1 MDAPCVFMVGPTGK
15 IASWNSDCEQLLGYP
30 ASEAVHRPIASL
42 MTEAD
47 ARALAHHL
55 RHARVAGAIA
65 NLSLRHAHGAPI
77 ALTVKLTPQWRAGRK
92 FAGFI
97 VRADSPRPG
106 LGPAPGSPEAGLID
120 SITLKDMVDLLPVTF
135 YIINQRGML
144 VLWNTRVEQATQ
156 LSADEVRITPA
167 LEMFPP
173 EDRELVAARIA
184 EVFAHDGQVLVEAAL
199 RSKDGTSTPFLLT
212 GVRFSAA
219 GQPFLCGMGID
230 VTERRHQEQQLR
242 LRERALHAISNG
254 IVITRCMGPANPIEY
269 VNPAFERITGYQ
281 AHELVGRDIDA
292 VCGALS
298 VSETDTIQHA
308 EVRRAMLERR
318 ETRVTL
324 RNLRKTGEVFW
335 NELTV
340 APVLDDKG
348 AATHYIGV
356 LNDVTESKQRTS
368 FLEHEINHD
377 VLTGLANRNLMWD
390 RLEQAIHMAQ
400 RNKTLVATVLVDLDN
415 FKLINDTLGHEAGDD
430 VLKVIA
436 RKMQASVRDSD
447 TVARLGGD
455 EFVLILTNQP
465 SLRFTLRM
473 IDRLRNDIAM
483 AVTIKNTPIN
493 VESSMGVS
501 IFPHDGNSAA
511 ELIQAADA
519 AMYHAKSAGRNDVH
533 FFSVAMKASTEEKHK
548 FEQHMRQAIAN
559 DEMFLVYQPKVS
571 LMTGRIL
578 GAEALLRWRHPQQG
592 VLLPSAFLREAEENG
607 LIVAFGDWVFHRV
620 CDGLLRLKQLGFEEL
635 VISMNVSFRE
645 LSQRG
650 FISALGVALADNAL
664 APDSFELEIT
674 ECNLLKSAE
683 LAHSIFEQ
691 IGRVGIRLTVDEF
704 GAGVSSLKHL
714 QQLPVTNLKIFKPYI
729 DNITR
734 DNVSDMM
741 ARTIIGIGHL
751 MNVGVIGEGVETAG
765 QHDFLKLNGCDQM
778 QGNYF
783 SEPVSLDMFER
794 MLTEHDGRVWH

>member
-1 MDAPCVFMVGPTGK
+1 MDGPCVFMVGPTGK
-15 IASWNSDCEQLLGYP
+15 ITSWNNDCEKLLGYP
-30 ASEAVHRPIASL
+30 ASAAVHRPVASL

-47 ARALAHHL
+47 AGALAHHL
-55 RHARVAGAIA
+55 KHARATGAVA
-65 NLSLRHAHGAPI
+65 NLSLRHAHGELI
-77 ALTVKLTPQWRAGRK
+77 ALTVTLSPQWRAGSK
-92 FAGFI
+92 FAGFF

-106 LGPAPGSPEAGLID
+106 LGPAPGSLEAGLID
-120 SITLKDMVDLLPVTF
+120 SITLKEMVDLLPVTF
-135 YIINQRGML
+135 YIINQAGML

-167 LEMFPP
+167 LHMFPP
-173 EDRELVAARIA
+173 EDRELVAGRIA
-184 EVFAHDGQVLVEAAL
+184 DVFTHDGQVLVEAAL
-199 RSKDGTSTPFLLT
+199 HSKDGTNTPFLFT

-219 GQPFLCGMGID
+219 GQPFLCGMGIN

-254 IVITRCMGPANPIEY
+254 IFITRCVGPANAIEY

-281 AHELVGRDIDA
+281 ARDVMGRDIDA

-308 EVRRAMLERR
+308 EVHRAMLERR
-318 ETRVTL
+318 QTRVTL

-348 AATHYIGV
+348 NTTHYIGV
-356 LNDVTESKQRTS
+356 INDVTESNQRTS

-390 RLEQAIHMAQ
+390 RLEQAIRMAE

-436 RKMQASVRDSD
+436 RKMLASVRESD

-473 IDRLRNDIAM
+473 IERLRNDIAM
-483 AVTIKNTPIN
+483 AVTIKNTTIN

-501 IFPHDGNSAA
+501 VYPHDGKTAA
-511 ELIQAADA
+511 ELIQTADA

-533 FFSVAMKASTEEKHK
+533 FFSPDMKATTEAKHK
-548 FEQHMRQAIAN
+548 LEQNMREAIAN
-559 DEMFLVYQPKVS
+559 DEMFLVFQPKVS
-571 LMTGRIL
+571 LKTGRIL

-607 LIVAFGDWVFHRV
+607 LIVPFGNWVFHRV
-620 CDGLLRLKQLGFEEL
+620 CDVLQRLKQLGFEEL

-650 FISALGVALADNAL
+650 FIAALGVALADNAL
-664 APDSFELEIT
+664 APGSFELEIT
-674 ECNLLKSAE
+674 ESNLLKSAE
-683 LAHSIFEQ
+683 LGHGIVDQ
-691 IGRVGIRLTVDEF
+691 IGRLGIRLTVDEF
-704 GAGVSSLKHL
+704 GAGVSSLKNL

-751 MNVGVIGEGVETAG
+751 MNVGVIGEGVETVG

-783 SEPVSLDMFER
+783 SEPVPLAMFER
-794 MLTEHDGRVWH
+794 MLNNNNGRVQH